1 MLVTKENASPHTYI
15 PNYFENFLLCK
26 TRSFEKHYDNK
37 WTVISKK
44 IRNLRIFLSTDVIF
58 KDMAK
63 ILIGSI

>member
-37 WTVISKK
+37 
-44 IRNLRIFLSTDVIF
+44 
-58 KDMAK
+58 
-63 ILIGSI
+63 